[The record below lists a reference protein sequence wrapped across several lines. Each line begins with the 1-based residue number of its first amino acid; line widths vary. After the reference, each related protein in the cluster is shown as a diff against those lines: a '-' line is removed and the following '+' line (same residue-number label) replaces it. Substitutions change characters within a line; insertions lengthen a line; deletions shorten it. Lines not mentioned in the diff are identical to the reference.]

1 MVAGTPDPLADEPE
15 IDDEVEL
22 DLVAEDKTLRDEV
35 VGDPMRIRLSTGII
49 SVPHIKSWK
58 YEDTRWLDMGQFT
71 MWADAVLSEEDAK
84 RWKDASLENY
94 QVDRIVAYMLSKA
107 RATPENHGRPR
118 TRAQAGAGGRGRPA
132 ALLRDRP
139 A

>member
-1 MVAGTPDPLADEPE
+1 MAAGTPDPLADEPE

-49 SVPHIKSWK
+49 EVPHIKSWK

-84 RWKDASLENY
+84 RWKDANLENY

-107 RATPENHGRPR
+107 RATPGKSRASGRQR
-118 TRAQAGAGGRGRPA
+118 SGTRRR
-132 ALLRDRP
+132 
-139 A
+139 